1 MPFDLTIIEPDSP
14 EFPAGLRDMTLWTT
28 SPKIWTI
35 GNRKILGRPLVGFFC
50 SIRCPGNIILG
61 TYDLVRILRDA
72 NVGVIG
78 GFHSPIEK
86 DCLDLL
92 LRGSQPVVICPARSI
107 EHMRIRT
114 EYRQSL
120 DEGKLL
126 FLSPFNQT
134 QRRPTLKT
142 SHYRNLFVA
151 ALSARVFVAHAG
163 PDSKTE
169 SLCREILSWRK
180 SIYTFDSDYNK
191 NLLDIGAKPIKPE
204 NLSGWAK
211 FLAMYK

>member
-1 MPFDLTIIEPDSP
+1 MARS
-14 EFPAGLRDMTLWTT
+14 
-28 SPKIWTI
+28 
-35 GNRKILGRPLVGFFC
+35 
-50 SIRCPGNIILG
+50 
-61 TYDLVRILRDA
+61 LRDA
-72 NVGVIG
+72 GVAVIG

-86 DCLDLL
+86 DCFDLL
-92 LRGSQPVVICPARSI
+92 LSGIQPIIICPARSI

-126 FLSPFNQT
+126 FLSRFNQS

-151 ALSARVFVAHAG
+151 ALSAVAFVAHAG
-163 PDSKTE
+163 PNSKTE
-169 SLCREILSWRK
+169 SICREILSWQK

>member
-14 EFPAGLRDMTLWTT
+14 EFPAGLRDMTLWAT
-28 SPKIWTI
+28 SPKIWAI

-50 SIRCPGNIILG
+50 SIRCPGDIILR
-61 TYDLVRILRDA
+61 TYDMARSLRDA
-72 NVGVIG
+72 GVAVIG

-86 DCLDLL
+86 DCFDLL
-92 LRGSQPVVICPARSI
+92 LSGIQPIIICPARSI

-126 FLSPFNQT
+126 FLSPFNQS

-163 PDSKTE
+163 HGSKTE
-169 SLCREILSWRK
+169 AFCREILSWEK
-180 SIYTFDSDYNK
+180 PVYTFENDYNK
-191 NLLDIGAKPIKPE
+191 TLIEMGVQPVNMD
-204 NLSGWAK
+204 NVSGWAN
-211 FLAMYK
+211 

>member
-1 MPFDLTIIEPDSP
+1 MARS
-14 EFPAGLRDMTLWTT
+14 
-28 SPKIWTI
+28 
-35 GNRKILGRPLVGFFC
+35 
-50 SIRCPGNIILG
+50 
-61 TYDLVRILRDA
+61 LRDA
-72 NVGVIG
+72 GVAVIG

-86 DCLDLL
+86 DCFDLL
-92 LRGSQPVVICPARSI
+92 LRGIQPIIICPARSI

-126 FLSPFNQT
+126 FLSPFNQS

-163 PDSKTE
+163 HGSKTE
-169 SLCREILSWRK
+169 AFCREILSWEK
-180 SIYTFDSDYNK
+180 PVYTFENDYNK
-191 NLLDIGAKPIKPE
+191 TLIEMGVQPVNMD
-204 NLSGWAK
+204 NVSGWAN
-211 FLAMYK
+211 